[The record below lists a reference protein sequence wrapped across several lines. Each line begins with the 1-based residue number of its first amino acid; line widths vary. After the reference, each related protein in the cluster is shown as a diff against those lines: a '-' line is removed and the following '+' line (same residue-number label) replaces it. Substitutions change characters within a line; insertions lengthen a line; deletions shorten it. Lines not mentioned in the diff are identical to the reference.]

1 MPAPTSGFAFVRF
14 SWIPAAI
21 GCALA
26 WMTTLS
32 PGLTATPASLTP
44 YESAQPLTPRGKID
58 RQVFSRWEALG
69 VKPARPVSE
78 AAFLRRVYLDVIGRL
93 PTADEARRYLAD
105 TAVDKRATLI
115 DRLLARP
122 EFADYWT
129 LKWSDLLRV
138 KAEYPI
144 NLWPNAAQ
152 AYHRWIYDAVR
163 TDKPLDQF
171 ARELLVSSGSN
182 VHAGAVNFYRAV
194 PGREPLALAKTVALT
209 FLGTRD
215 EAWSAEQWTGLAG
228 FFSQVGYKSTGEW
241 KEEIVFWDPGK
252 AIPTGAAA
260 PRFPDGTAPAL
271 RPDQDPRVVVA
282 DWLLAPEN
290 PWFARVMANRIWSWV
305 MGRGVVHEPDDF
317 RPGNPPSHPELLQDL
332 ADELVASHYSLKH
345 LFRLILTS
353 QVYQLSCVPGSDDPR
368 AAALFAHYP
377 LRRLEAEVLIDALN
391 DLTGTSESYSSA
403 IPEPYTFIP
412 ADVRAV
418 SLPDGSISSS
428 FLELFGRPAR
438 DSGLESERNNRITA
452 GQRLHLLNSSHVRR
466 KLEQGPRLSALLRG
480 PPAGM
485 LDAIYLAVL
494 SRHPTDDERRLLRTS
509 LKPAGGGGAR
519 TAATDLVWALVNS
532 DEFLHRH

>member
-1 MPAPTSGFAFVRF
+1 
-14 SWIPAAI
+14 
-21 GCALA
+21 
-26 WMTTLS
+26 
-32 PGLTATPASLTP
+32 
-44 YESAQPLTPRGKID
+44 
-58 RQVFSRWEALG
+58 
-69 VKPARPVSE
+69 
-78 AAFLRRVYLDVIGRL
+78 
-93 PTADEARRYLAD
+93 
-105 TAVDKRATLI
+105 
-115 DRLLARP
+115 
-122 EFADYWT
+122 
-129 LKWSDLLRV
+129 
-138 KAEYPI
+138 
-144 NLWPNAAQ
+144 
-152 AYHRWIYDAVR
+152 
-163 TDKPLDQF
+163 
-171 ARELLVSSGSN
+171 
-182 VHAGAVNFYRAV
+182 
-194 PGREPLALAKTVALT
+194 
-209 FLGTRD
+209 
-215 EAWSAEQWTGLAG
+215 
-228 FFSQVGYKSTGEW
+228 
-241 KEEIVFWDPGK
+241 
-252 AIPTGAAA
+252 
-260 PRFPDGTAPAL
+260 
-271 RPDQDPRVVVA
+271 
-282 DWLLAPEN
+282 
-290 PWFARVMANRIWSWV
+290 
-305 MGRGVVHEPDDF
+305 
-317 RPGNPPSHPELLQDL
+317 LQDL